1 MTPTHMLDSYSMD
14 RSDLTGTSRMLN
26 TRNGL
31 LFGVDGLGEATLLRM
46 SSMGSKDLLIA
57 RQLNFGL
64 IELKMPGALRS
75 GLRG

>member
-1 MTPTHMLDSYSMD
+1 
-14 RSDLTGTSRMLN
+14 MLN